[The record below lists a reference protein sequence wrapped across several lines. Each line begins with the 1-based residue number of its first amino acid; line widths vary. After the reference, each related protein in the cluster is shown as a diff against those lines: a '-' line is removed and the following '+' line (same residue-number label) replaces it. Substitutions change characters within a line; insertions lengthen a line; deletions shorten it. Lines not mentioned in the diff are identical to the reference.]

1 MRRPAAIFLAVAFI
15 ITVPGALVFNGTTPA
30 YAAAATFDI
39 RSISLYFENRRPE
52 ITIEQGDTNLLA
64 FADMV
69 ITGSGLLQGYWEVD
83 GRTLGRVNQPVN
95 AGTVVRLTTPKAPAL
110 PTADPG
116 THILRFVVTNPQ
128 TRLQGPS
135 ALYFVVPKEV
145 SCSIKTIVLT
155 GPADGAHLAYEPV
168 TFQWE
173 KNSDTTIYLVAF
185 YEKPDSKPLFSAYT
199 KTDSYTLPGQVIKTY
214 FSAGKKYFWKV
225 TGFDKD
231 NHTICENRRQSFI
244 FKNRD

>member
-1 MRRPAAIFLAVAFI
+1 MRRPAAFFLAVALI
-15 ITVPGALVFNGTTPA
+15 ITLPGALVSSGTTSA
-30 YAAAATFDI
+30 YAAASFDI

-64 FADMV
+64 FADMT

-83 GRTLGRVNQPVN
+83 GRSLGRVNLPVTS
-95 AGTVVRLTTPKAPAL
+95 GTVVRLTTPKVPAL
-110 PTADPG
+110 PTADAG
-116 THILRFVVTNPQ
+116 SHILRFVVTNPQ

-145 SCSIKTIVLT
+145 SCSIKTIILT
-155 GPADGAHLAYEPV
+155 GPADGADLAYAPA

-173 KNSDTTIYLVAF
+173 KNSDTTTYLVAF

-199 KTDSYTLPGQVIKTY
+199 KSDSYTLPEQVIKTT

-225 TGFDKD
+225 TGFDKN
-231 NHTICENRRQSFI
+231 NHTICENRRQSFT
-244 FKNRD
+244 FK